1 MLVSKVANLKVAGI
15 SACVPKY
22 EVDNLEYMKKLFKV
36 ENDERKTKAVESL
49 IKSTGIEKRRV
60 CADKK
65 TTSLELAVK
74 AAENLFKEGSFSP
87 EDFCAV
93 VFVTESP
100 DNLMPNNSS
109 QAQSLLGLPEN
120 TAVLDINHACPGYIY
135 GLWTSSLIA
144 NSLSRKVLL
153 LVAETSSYF
162 VSEYDLVTGPLFG
175 DAGTA
180 TIIEQSTE
188 DNEWLFAFETDGSK
202 GNVLVTPG
210 FGFKDMPSAKK
221 MEYADLPDGGKRRPF
236 DMYMDG
242 QAVFN
247 YVVQTVSKYFK
258 EFMSENGKT
267 QEDYDY
273 LVLHQANAFMLK
285 MLARSIGF
293 PASKVPLSL
302 NKYGNTN
309 SVTIPL
315 DIVSELKTAITQKSN
330 RILMSGFGAG
340 LATGIA
346 DIDLGP
352 CVCPEVIEYE

>member
-1 MLVSKVANLKVAGI
+1 MLVSKTANLKVAGI

-65 TTSLELAVK
+65 TTSLDLAVK
-74 AAENLFKEGSFSP
+74 AAKNLFKEGSFSP

-109 QAQSLLGLPEN
+109 RAQSLLGLPEN

-144 NSLSRKVLL
+144 NSLGKKVLL

-188 DNEWLFAFETDGSK
+188 NTEWLFAFETDGSE
-202 GNVLVTPG
+202 GDVLVTPG

-236 DMYMDG
+236 DMSMDG

-273 LVLHQANAFMLK
+273 LVLHQANAFMLR

-315 DIVSELKTAITQKSN
+315 DIVSELKNTITQKSN